1 MPGLSSMMPRIDLA
15 REIGAIVDE
24 MQAQVPQLQDRS
36 IHLHNTPSGG
46 IQFTIDGVVYEDVND
61 IPDELVRKL
70 IKAVTR
76 EWERR

>member
-1 MPGLSSMMPRIDLA
+1 MPELASMMPRIDLA

-46 IQFTIDGVVYEDVND
+46 IQFAIDGVVYEDVND
-61 IPDELVRKL
+61 IPDELVWKL
-70 IKAVTR
+70 IKAATR

>member
-1 MPGLSSMMPRIDLA
+1 MMPRIDLA

-36 IHLHNTPSGG
+36 IRLHNTASGG
-46 IQFTIDGVVYEDVND
+46 IQFAIDGVVYEDVHD

-70 IKAVTR
+70 IKAATR